1 MLSKEDKS
9 LASGCSTLGAEDGE
23 AVSCKCWEKWIQPRT
38 WLFAKLTPRWGKID
52 FRHARTQNLC
62 LPFTLAEQVSG
73 AYALEGWKCKPR
85 ERENWDPG
93 KSGCSPG
100 KGGWGE
106 RCFRETEEQQ
116 ADLEQE
122 EQGSRER
129 KLWTKWDSWNKWDG
143 RSLGQDKKQMDGRA
157 DRAFETQVLFT

>member
-38 WLFAKLTPRWGKID
+38 WLSAKLTPRWGKID
-52 FRHARTQNLC
+52 FRQARTQNLC
-62 LPFTLAEQVSG
+62 LHSLWQSTWVELMLWKDESVNQEKGRTGILERVDVPQERGVGGRDVS
-73 AYALEGWKCKPR
+73 
-85 ERENWDPG
+85 ERQKSSRLTWSRRNGGPG
-93 KSGCSPG
+93 RDSSGQNG
-100 KGGWGE
+100 
-106 RCFRETEEQQ
+106 
-116 ADLEQE
+116 
-122 EQGSRER
+122 
-129 KLWTKWDSWNKWDG
+129 DSWNKWDG